1 MELFFDKL
9 IILNKYNKMNRLNYI
24 ILFDIFYINQYNIY
38 MKSYKVLKLLNITRP
53 TLSRYVKE
61 KIIKYKVKPNGF
73 YDYDEESVYKILNKS
88 IERKNV
94 IYTRVSTQ
102 KQKTDLENQKKIVE
116 KYCIENGIKISDIY
130 SDIGSGVNFDR
141 KEFQR
146 LLDDVVNHKISKI
159 YITYKDRLSRVS
171 FDMFKNL
178 FSNFNCEIVVLNDI
192 EDAQTIEK
200 EIFNEIISL
209 IHCFAMRVYSS
220 RRKKKLKCVE
230 ADLKIEDDEL

>member
-1 MELFFDKL
+1 
-9 IILNKYNKMNRLNYI
+9 
-24 ILFDIFYINQYNIY
+24 

-130 SDIGSGVNFDR
+130 SDIGSGINFDR

-230 ADLKIEDDEL
+230 DDLKIEDDEL

>member
-1 MELFFDKL
+1 
-9 IILNKYNKMNRLNYI
+9 
-24 ILFDIFYINQYNIY
+24 
-38 MKSYKVLKLLNITRP
+38 MKSNKVLKLLNITRP

-61 KIIKYKVKPNGF
+61 KIIKYKVQSNGF

-102 KQKTDLENQKKIVE
+102 KQKLDLENQKKIVE

-130 SDIGSGVNFDR
+130 SDIGSGINFDR

-209 IHCFAMRVYSS
+209 IHCFTMKVYSS

-230 ADLKIEDDEL
+230 DDLKIEDDEL

>member
-1 MELFFDKL
+1 
-9 IILNKYNKMNRLNYI
+9 
-24 ILFDIFYINQYNIY
+24 
-38 MKSYKVLKLLNITRP
+38 MKSNKVLKLLNITRP

-61 KIIKYKVKPNGF
+61 KIVKYKVQPNGF

-102 KQKTDLENQKKIVE
+102 KQKPDLENQKKIVE

-130 SDIGSGVNFDR
+130 SDIGSAINFDR

-209 IHCFAMRVYSS
+209 IHCFAMKVYSS

-230 ADLKIEDDEL
+230 DDLKIEDDEL

>member
-1 MELFFDKL
+1 
-9 IILNKYNKMNRLNYI
+9 
-24 ILFDIFYINQYNIY
+24 

-102 KQKTDLENQKKIVE
+102 KQKPDLENQKKIVE

-130 SDIGSGVNFDR
+130 SDIGSGINFDR

-192 EDAQTIEK
+192 EDAQTTEK

-209 IHCFAMRVYSS
+209 IHCFAMKVYSS

-230 ADLKIEDDEL
+230 DDLKIEDDEL

>member
-1 MELFFDKL
+1 
-9 IILNKYNKMNRLNYI
+9 
-24 ILFDIFYINQYNIY
+24 

-130 SDIGSGVNFDR
+130 SDIGSGINFDR

>member
-1 MELFFDKL
+1 
-9 IILNKYNKMNRLNYI
+9 
-24 ILFDIFYINQYNIY
+24 
-38 MKSYKVLKLLNITRP
+38 MKRNKVLKLLNITRP

-61 KIIKYKVKPNGF
+61 KIVKYKVQPNGF

-130 SDIGSGVNFDR
+130 SDIGSGINFDR

-171 FDMFKNL
+171 FDMIKNL

-192 EDAQTIEK
+192 EDAQTTEK

-209 IHCFAMRVYSS
+209 IHCFAMKVYSS

>member
-1 MELFFDKL
+1 MK
-9 IILNKYNKMNRLNYI
+9 
-24 ILFDIFYINQYNIY
+24 LFDILHINQYNSY
-38 MKSYKVLKLLNITRP
+38 MKSNKVLKLLNITRP

-61 KIIKYKVKPNGF
+61 KIVKYKVQPNGF

-102 KQKTDLENQKKIVE
+102 KQKPDLENQKKIVE

-130 SDIGSGVNFDR
+130 SDIGSGINFDR

-192 EDAQTIEK
+192 EDAQTTEK

-209 IHCFAMRVYSS
+209 IHCFAMKVYSS